1 MATRDQLG
9 TDAILTDA
17 QKQYNKE
24 HRMDNA
30 KKSANAVKEK
40 MNAIAEKESER
51 YNAHPVLH
59 PMRNMLIMKGVQY
72 GAPAAISAA
81 AVTAPVVYV
90 NHRMNKNFK
99 QEFNGMG
106 MMKYAKEY
114 KKGYKKAVK
123 AGNMAFETDKD
134 FGLTE
139 MKFGEYTGI
148 KLQKDS
154 ENWRTTV
161 LSWFDADDEAQR
173 LNDRDNDIRRHEAH
187 MAFEREKAEEE
198 MRRRKEEMRKM
209 AIPMMASEF
218 FRNPMIIRHL
228 AGLNSN
234 AAPNMAGYEND
245 FFNNAAPFTQAE
257 AMPQENT
264 AKPQSAPVMK
274 DVTPNQADTTEPI
287 IYGNAPEAKPLLGA
301 GNQVVSPLP
310 EFCDDYQVVQ
320 MSPQVLEAYTSMQ
333 GEFAQ
338 NSPLYAQAALRQR
351 TDWYGL
357 PDGTLVEDLQTLQS
371 AMYLQY
377 MMANMADGSIT
388 TMNDMEWY
396 QNRFTDHWTEFE
408 QTALMPKYG
417 DRIKAFYE
425 SKNKTPSKA
434 EQIMIDSNEHKYQ
447 AIERGTEPKIAIES
461 ARKESS
467 VGLGRYAAK
476 TIADVFAE
484 AAARHQF
491 EEKETIPVAIE
502 QKGKAIAL
510 PDNSM
515 KENEMPVVAV
525 NSLPEKTNDMP
536 VVSVNALPDKSG
548 GMPVVIRPNEAKVED
563 KDKSVVVE
571 AGEDETTDDKVETT
585 KVGSEKKKEHRKVPA
600 GIAAIASEARNL
612 DKASNYV
619 DAVRNRDEMKDVPA
633 VNEVTKDSGM
643 QM

>member
-1 MATRDQLG
+1 M
-9 TDAILTDA
+9 
-17 QKQYNKE
+17 
-24 HRMDNA
+24 
-30 KKSANAVKEK
+30 
-40 MNAIAEKESER
+40 
-51 YNAHPVLH
+51 
-59 PMRNMLIMKGVQY
+59 
-72 GAPAAISAA
+72 
-81 AVTAPVVYV
+81 
-90 NHRMNKNFK
+90 
-99 QEFNGMG
+99 
-106 MMKYAKEY
+106 
-114 KKGYKKAVK
+114 
-123 AGNMAFETDKD
+123 
-134 FGLTE
+134 
-139 MKFGEYTGI
+139 
-148 KLQKDS
+148 
-154 ENWRTTV
+154 
-161 LSWFDADDEAQR
+161 
-173 LNDRDNDIRRHEAH
+173 
-187 MAFEREKAEEE
+187 
-198 MRRRKEEMRKM
+198 
-209 AIPMMASEF
+209 
-218 FRNPMIIRHL
+218 
-228 AGLNSN
+228 
-234 AAPNMAGYEND
+234 
-245 FFNNAAPFTQAE
+245 
-257 AMPQENT
+257 
-264 AKPQSAPVMK
+264 
-274 DVTPNQADTTEPI
+274 
-287 IYGNAPEAKPLLGA
+287 
-301 GNQVVSPLP
+301 
-310 EFCDDYQVVQ
+310 
-320 MSPQVLEAYTSMQ
+320 
-333 GEFAQ
+333 
-338 NSPLYAQAALRQR
+338 RQR

-491 EEKETIPVAIE
+491 EEKATMPVTIE
-502 QKGKAIAL
+502 QKGEAIAL
-510 PDNSM
+510 PDNSI

-548 GMPVVIRPNEAKVED
+548 GMPVVIRPNEATVED

-571 AGEDETTDDKVETT
+571 AGEDETTDDKIETT

-633 VNEVTKDSGM
+633 VNEATKESGM